1 VLSVPVQV
9 IAWNDLSPK
18 WPIMCQAG
26 CKTLLAHS
34 LTHSLTLYG
43 ASQNEYRR
51 RNSANKVRML
61 NTTAYD
67 QKWWLV

>member
-34 LTHSLTLYG
+34 LTHSLYMVLLKMNIADVIQLIRY
-43 ASQNEYRR
+43 AC
-51 RNSANKVRML
+51 
-61 NTTAYD
+61 
-67 QKWWLV
+67 